1 MFVISSS
8 LTSKLSY
15 CHLYT
20 FTEVKTSHT
29 LTSRTTLTA
38 SFSSSFIVSTVTP
51 TPTPEGKSAL
61 Y

>member
-38 SFSSSFIVSTVTP
+38 SFSSSLSVSIVTP
-51 TPTPEGKSAL
+51 TLTSKGK
-61 Y
+61 